1 MKADECKYLLIHF
14 LSVNRLFLT
23 TEKPEIQTVTVQTS
37 KPKCQKSVASY
48 KTTFNTLDLHYEFQN
63 QNYGIESS
71 SDSSDSDNRL
81 LCKSSNEIRKGKDL
95 TLE

>member
-23 TEKPEIQTVTVQTS
+23 TEKPEIQTVTVQTG

-48 KTTFNTLDLHYEFQN
+48 KTFNTLDLHYEFQN